1 MIRAVSVA
9 KRKKHTHSVTTT
21 KQTRWKFMQGKVW
34 YNKICTVIQ
43 SRLKTI
49 NIAWQTFLFL
59 ELRTGRW
66 NKTKT
71 SELSGRKKMAAT
83 EELSTATRRT
93 QNDEPEGSLRF
104 NHVAKTERG
113 KAGPQTIRTSLRK
126 SFSLLGHR
134 RNWVSAKDK
143 EDKGKIYD
151 PRSIFQDT
159 IMQAPSTKDL
169 TNSPRLVIIQYMS
182 VIAETIAIT
191 AVIICGK
198 NCAAIMR
205 IRFALSNLAIIIGS
219 KNCAAIMRIRFALSN
234 LAIIIGSKNCAAI
247 MRIRFALSNLAII
260 IGSKNCAV
268 IMRIRLALF
277 NLKREKKCSLHRK
290 RLLKNIV
297 SFTPIHKDEQ
307 IAKKNSKEIILMFR
321 WIAVLTVKTTCVYHE
336 FEEEWKY
343 KYS

>member
-1 MIRAVSVA
+1 
-9 KRKKHTHSVTTT
+9 
-21 KQTRWKFMQGKVW
+21 MQGKVW

-43 SRLKTI
+43 RRLKTI

-83 EELSTATRRT
+83 EEKSTATRT
-93 QNDEPEGSLRF
+93 QNDKPEGSLRF
-104 NHVAKTERG
+104 NHVATTERG

-126 SFSLLGHR
+126 SFRLFGHR
-134 RNWVSAKDK
+134 RNWVSAKNK
-143 EDKGKIYD
+143 EDKGKIYE

-169 TNSPRLVIIQYMS
+169 TNSPRLVIIKYMS

-191 AVIICGK
+191 AVIICST
-198 NCAAIMR
+198 NCAAIMG

-219 KNCAAIMRIRFALSN
+219 KNWAAIMRIRLT
-234 LAIIIGSKNCAAI
+234 
-247 MRIRFALSNLAII
+247 
-260 IGSKNCAV
+260 
-268 IMRIRLALF
+268 LF
-277 NLKREKKCSLHRK
+277 NLKREKKWSLHRK

-307 IAKKNSKEIILMFR
+307 IAKKNSEEIILMFR
-321 WIAVLTVKTTCVYHE
+321 WIAVLTVKRIQSHVLRKTTRVYHD
-336 FEEEWKY
+336 FEEELKY

>member
-1 MIRAVSVA
+1 
-9 KRKKHTHSVTTT
+9 
-21 KQTRWKFMQGKVW
+21 MQGKVW

-43 SRLKTI
+43 RRLKSI

-83 EELSTATRRT
+83 EEKSTATRT
-93 QNDEPEGSLRF
+93 QNDKPEGSLRF

-113 KAGPQTIRTSLRK
+113 KAGPQTIRTLLRK
-126 SFSLLGHR
+126 SFRFFGHR

-159 IMQAPSTKDL
+159 IMQTPSTKDL
-169 TNSPRLVIIQYMS
+169 TNSPRLVIIKFMS
-182 VIAETIAIT
+182 VIAEYIAIT
-191 AVIICGK
+191 AVIIGSK
-198 NCAAIMR
+198 NCAAIMT

-219 KNCAAIMRIRFALSN
+219 KNCAAIMRIR
-234 LAIIIGSKNCAAI
+234 LAI
-247 MRIRFALSNLAII
+247 
-260 IGSKNCAV
+260 
-268 IMRIRLALF
+268 F
-277 NLKREKKCSLHRK
+277 NLKREEKCSLHRK

>member
-21 KQTRWKFMQGKVW
+21 IQTRWKFMQGKVW

-43 SRLKTI
+43 RRLKTI

-126 SFSLLGHR
+126 SFRFFGHR

-143 EDKGKIYD
+143 EHKGKIYD

-169 TNSPRLVIIQYMS
+169 TNSHRLLVIIKYMS
-182 VIAETIAIT
+182 GIAETIAIT
-191 AVIICGK
+191 AVIICSK
-198 NCAAIMR
+198 NCAAIMT

-219 KNCAAIMRIRFALSN
+219 KNCAAIMRIR
-234 LAIIIGSKNCAAI
+234 LAI
-247 MRIRFALSNLAII
+247 
-260 IGSKNCAV
+260 
-268 IMRIRLALF
+268 F
-277 NLKREKKCSLHRK
+277 NLKREEKCSLHRK